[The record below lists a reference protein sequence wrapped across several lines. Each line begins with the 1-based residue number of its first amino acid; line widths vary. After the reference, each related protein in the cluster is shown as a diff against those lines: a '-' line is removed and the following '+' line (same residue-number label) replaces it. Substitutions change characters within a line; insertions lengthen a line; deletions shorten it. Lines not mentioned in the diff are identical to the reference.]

1 MNSKSICRLLALLTA
16 ALAACSEPSEVYYTT
31 RYEVTAIEAAVSVTE
46 ETPTEPTD
54 PENPGSELGDG
65 SDGEGTG
72 DSDNT
77 GSGSGS
83 GGSDGSEGSAGTG
96 SGSGS
101 GGSDGSEGSAGTGG
115 GSGSDGSDGSEGSE
129 GTEGGEGSATP
140 LADAIRAAVLASAP
154 VQVGGSYTLD
164 YVEYNGG
171 RLTVRP
177 TADGEALSGA
187 FVKLP
192 GSTDITLYYGGD
204 QERRCT
210 LSYYTDAE
218 GQRLARFGEDLTE
231 QFRALY
237 PDADIQSVVRYEQT
251 SHIYY

>member
-46 ETPTEPTD
+46 ETPTEPTA
-54 PENPGSELGDG
+54 PENPGTELGDG

-72 DSDNT
+72 GSDN
-77 GSGSGS
+77 
-83 GGSDGSEGSAGTG
+83 TG

-129 GTEGGEGSATP
+129 SGEGTEGGEGSASP

>member
-1 MNSKSICRLLALLTA
+1 MNSKSICRLLALLPA

-72 DSDNT
+72 DSDN
-77 GSGSGS
+77 
-83 GGSDGSEGSAGTG
+83 TG

>member
-54 PENPGSELGDG
+54 PENPGTELGDG

-72 DSDNT
+72 GSDN
-77 GSGSGS
+77 
-83 GGSDGSEGSAGTG
+83 TG

-129 GTEGGEGSATP
+129 GGEGTEGGEGSATS

>member
-54 PENPGSELGDG
+54 PENPGTELGDG

-72 DSDNT
+72 GSDN
-77 GSGSGS
+77 
-83 GGSDGSEGSAGTG
+83 TG

-115 GSGSDGSDGSEGSE
+115 GSGSDGSDGSEGSEGGE

-237 PDADIQSVVRYEQT
+237 PDADIQSVMRYEQT

>member
-54 PENPGSELGDG
+54 PENPGTELGDG

-72 DSDNT
+72 GSDNT
-77 GSGSGS
+77 GS
-83 GGSDGSEGSAGTG
+83 
-96 SGSGS
+96 
-101 GGSDGSEGSAGTGG
+101 
-115 GSGSDGSDGSEGSE
+115 GSGSDGSDGSEGSEGGE

>member
-54 PENPGSELGDG
+54 PENPGTELGDG
-65 SDGEGTG
+65 SAGEGTG
-72 DSDNT
+72 GSDN
-77 GSGSGS
+77 
-83 GGSDGSEGSAGTG
+83 TG

-115 GSGSDGSDGSEGSE
+115 GSGSDGSDGSEGSEGGE

-171 RLTVRP
+171 RLTVRA

-204 QERRCT
+204 QERHCT

>member
-54 PENPGSELGDG
+54 PENPGTELGDG

-72 DSDNT
+72 GSDNT

-83 GGSDGSEGSAGTG
+83 GGSDGSEGSE
-96 SGSGS
+96 
-101 GGSDGSEGSAGTGG
+101 GG
-115 GSGSDGSDGSEGSE
+115 E

>member
-54 PENPGSELGDG
+54 PENPGTELGDG

-72 DSDNT
+72 GSDNT
-77 GSGSGS
+77 
-83 GGSDGSEGSAGTG
+83 
-96 SGSGS
+96 GS

-115 GSGSDGSDGSEGSE
+115 GSGSDGSDGSEGGEGGE

-231 QFRALY
+231 QFRTLY

>member
-54 PENPGSELGDG
+54 PENPGTELGDG
-65 SDGEGTG
+65 SE
-72 DSDNT
+72 
-77 GSGSGS
+77 
-83 GGSDGSEGSAGTG
+83 GSEGG
-96 SGSGS
+96 
-101 GGSDGSEGSAGTGG
+101 
-115 GSGSDGSDGSEGSE
+115 E

>member
-54 PENPGSELGDG
+54 PENPGTEPGDG
-65 SDGEGTG
+65 SGGEGTG
-72 DSDNT
+72 
-77 GSGSGS
+77 GSGN
-83 GGSDGSEGSAGTG
+83 TG

-115 GSGSDGSDGSEGSE
+115 GSGSDGSDGSEGS
-129 GTEGGEGSATP
+129 EGGEGSATP

>member
-54 PENPGSELGDG
+54 PENPGTEPGDG
-65 SDGEGTG
+65 SGGEGTG
-72 DSDNT
+72 GSDNT
-77 GSGSGS
+77 GS
-83 GGSDGSEGSAGTG
+83 GGSDGSEGSAGI
-96 SGSGS
+96 
-101 GGSDGSEGSAGTGG
+101 GG
-115 GSGSDGSDGSEGSE
+115 GSGSDGSDGSEGSEGGE

-210 LSYYTDAE
+210 FSYYTDAE

>member
-54 PENPGSELGDG
+54 PENPGTELGDG
-65 SDGEGTG
+65 SDGEGT
-72 DSDNT
+72 
-77 GSGSGS
+77 
-83 GGSDGSEGSAGTG
+83 
-96 SGSGS
+96 
-101 GGSDGSEGSAGTGG
+101 G
-115 GSGSDGSDGSEGSE
+115 GSGSDGSDGSEGSEGSEGGE

>member
-54 PENPGSELGDG
+54 PENPGTELGDG

-72 DSDNT
+72 GSDNT
-77 GSGSGS
+77 GSGSWS
-83 GGSDGSEGSAGTG
+83 GGSDGSEGSAR
-96 SGSGS
+96 
-101 GGSDGSEGSAGTGG
+101 TGG
-115 GSGSDGSDGSEGSE
+115 GSGSDGSDGSEGSEGGE

>member
-54 PENPGSELGDG
+54 PENPGTELGDG

-72 DSDNT
+72 GSDNT

-83 GGSDGSEGSAGTG
+83 GGSDGSEGSAR
-96 SGSGS
+96 
-101 GGSDGSEGSAGTGG
+101 TGG

-129 GTEGGEGSATP
+129 GGEGTEDGEGSATP

>member
-54 PENPGSELGDG
+54 PENPGTELGDG

-72 DSDNT
+72 GSDN
-77 GSGSGS
+77 
-83 GGSDGSEGSAGTG
+83 
-96 SGSGS
+96 
-101 GGSDGSEGSAGTGG
+101 TGG
-115 GSGSDGSDGSEGSE
+115 GSGSDGSDGSEGSEGGE

>member
-54 PENPGSELGDG
+54 PENPGTELGDG

-72 DSDNT
+72 
-77 GSGSGS
+77 
-83 GGSDGSEGSAGTG
+83 
-96 SGSGS
+96 GSGS

-115 GSGSDGSDGSEGSE
+115 GSGSDGSDGSEGSESGE

>member
-54 PENPGSELGDG
+54 PENPGTELGDG

-72 DSDNT
+72 GSDN
-77 GSGSGS
+77 
-83 GGSDGSEGSAGTG
+83 TG

-129 GTEGGEGSATP
+129 SGEGTEGGEGSASP

>member
-54 PENPGSELGDG
+54 PENPGTEFGDG

-72 DSDNT
+72 GSDN
-77 GSGSGS
+77 
-83 GGSDGSEGSAGTG
+83 TG

-115 GSGSDGSDGSEGSE
+115 GSGSDGSDGSEGSEGGE

-251 SHIYY
+251 SHIY

>member
-54 PENPGSELGDG
+54 PENPGTELGDG

-72 DSDNT
+72 GSDN
-77 GSGSGS
+77 
-83 GGSDGSEGSAGTG
+83 TG

-115 GSGSDGSDGSEGSE
+115 GSGSDGSDGSEGSEGGE

-210 LSYYTDAE
+210 LSYYTDAK

>member
-54 PENPGSELGDG
+54 PENPGTELGDG

-72 DSDNT
+72 GSDNT

-83 GGSDGSEGSAGTG
+83 GGSDGSEGSAR
-96 SGSGS
+96 
-101 GGSDGSEGSAGTGG
+101 TGG

>member
-54 PENPGSELGDG
+54 PENPGTELGDG

-72 DSDNT
+72 GSDN
-77 GSGSGS
+77 
-83 GGSDGSEGSAGTG
+83 TG

-115 GSGSDGSDGSEGSE
+115 GSGSDGSDGSEGGEGGE

-231 QFRALY
+231 QFRTLY

>member
-54 PENPGSELGDG
+54 PENPGTELGDG

-72 DSDNT
+72 GSDNT

-83 GGSDGSEGSAGTG
+83 GGSDGSEGSE
-96 SGSGS
+96 
-101 GGSDGSEGSAGTGG
+101 GG
-115 GSGSDGSDGSEGSE
+115 E

-237 PDADIQSVVRYEQT
+237 PDANIQSVVRYEQT

>member
-16 ALAACSEPSEVYYTT
+16 ALAACSEPSDVYYTT

-54 PENPGSELGDG
+54 PENPGTEPGDG

-72 DSDNT
+72 GSDNT
-77 GSGSGS
+77 GSDT
-83 GGSDGSEGSAGTG
+83 GSD
-96 SGSGS
+96 
-101 GGSDGSEGSAGTGG
+101 GSDGSEGSAGTGG
-115 GSGSDGSDGSEGSE
+115 GSGSDGSDGTEGSE

-192 GSTDITLYYGGD
+192 GSEDITLYYGGD
-204 QERRCT
+204 QERHYT

-237 PDADIQSVVRYEQT
+237 PDADIQSVVRYELT

>member
-54 PENPGSELGDG
+54 PENPGTEPGDG

-72 DSDNT
+72 GSDNT
-77 GSGSGS
+77 GGGSGS
-83 GGSDGSEGSAGTG
+83 D
-96 SGSGS
+96 
-101 GGSDGSEGSAGTGG
+101 GSDGSEGSAGTGG
-115 GSGSDGSDGSEGSE
+115 GSGSDGSDGSEGSEGGE

>member
-54 PENPGSELGDG
+54 PENPGTELGDG

-72 DSDNT
+72 
-77 GSGSGS
+77 
-83 GGSDGSEGSAGTG
+83 GSDYTG

-115 GSGSDGSDGSEGSE
+115 GSGSDGSDGSEGSEGGE

>member
-54 PENPGSELGDG
+54 PENPGTELGDG

-72 DSDNT
+72 GSDNT
-77 GSGSGS
+77 GS
-83 GGSDGSEGSAGTG
+83 
-96 SGSGS
+96 
-101 GGSDGSEGSAGTGG
+101 
-115 GSGSDGSDGSEGSE
+115 GSGSDGSDGSEGSEGSEGGE

>member
-16 ALAACSEPSEVYYTT
+16 ALAACSEPSKVYYTT

-54 PENPGSELGDG
+54 PENPGTELGDG

-72 DSDNT
+72 GSDNT

-83 GGSDGSEGSAGTG
+83 GGSDGSEGSE
-96 SGSGS
+96 
-101 GGSDGSEGSAGTGG
+101 GG
-115 GSGSDGSDGSEGSE
+115 E

>member
-54 PENPGSELGDG
+54 PENPGTELGDG

-72 DSDNT
+72 GSDNT

-83 GGSDGSEGSAGTG
+83 GGSDGSEGSAR
-96 SGSGS
+96 
-101 GGSDGSEGSAGTGG
+101 TGG

-129 GTEGGEGSATP
+129 GGEGTEGGEGSATP
-140 LADAIRAAVLASAP
+140 LADAICAAVLASAP

>member
-54 PENPGSELGDG
+54 PENPGTELGDG

-72 DSDNT
+72 GSDN
-77 GSGSGS
+77 
-83 GGSDGSEGSAGTG
+83 TG

-129 GTEGGEGSATP
+129 GGEGTEGGEGSVTP

>member
-54 PENPGSELGDG
+54 PENPGTELGDG

-72 DSDNT
+72 GSDN
-77 GSGSGS
+77 
-83 GGSDGSEGSAGTG
+83 TG

-115 GSGSDGSDGSEGSE
+115 GSGSDGSDGSEGSEGGE

-164 YVEYNGG
+164 YMEYNGG

>member
-54 PENPGSELGDG
+54 PENPGTEPGDG

-72 DSDNT
+72 GSDN
-77 GSGSGS
+77 
-83 GGSDGSEGSAGTG
+83 TG

-115 GSGSDGSDGSEGSE
+115 GSGSDGSDGSEGS
-129 GTEGGEGSATP
+129 EGGEGSATP

>member
-54 PENPGSELGDG
+54 PENPGTELGDC

-72 DSDNT
+72 GSDN
-77 GSGSGS
+77 
-83 GGSDGSEGSAGTG
+83 TG

-115 GSGSDGSDGSEGSE
+115 GSGSDGSDGSEGSEGGE

>member
-54 PENPGSELGDG
+54 PENPGTEFGDG

-72 DSDNT
+72 GSDN
-77 GSGSGS
+77 
-83 GGSDGSEGSAGTG
+83 TG

-115 GSGSDGSDGSEGSE
+115 GSGSDGSDGSEGSEGGE

>member
-54 PENPGSELGDG
+54 PENPGTELGDG

-72 DSDNT
+72 GSDN
-77 GSGSGS
+77 
-83 GGSDGSEGSAGTG
+83 TG

-129 GTEGGEGSATP
+129 GGEGTEGGEGSATP
-140 LADAIRAAVLASAP
+140 RADAIRAAVLASAP

>member
-54 PENPGSELGDG
+54 PENPGTEVGDG

-72 DSDNT
+72 
-77 GSGSGS
+77 GSGS
-83 GGSDGSEGSAGTG
+83 GGSDGSEGSE
-96 SGSGS
+96 
-101 GGSDGSEGSAGTGG
+101 GG
-115 GSGSDGSDGSEGSE
+115 E

>member
-54 PENPGSELGDG
+54 PENPGTELGDG

-83 GGSDGSEGSAGTG
+83 D
-96 SGSGS
+96 
-101 GGSDGSEGSAGTGG
+101 GSDGSEGSAGTGG
-115 GSGSDGSDGSEGSE
+115 GSGSDGSDGSEGSEGGE

>member
-16 ALAACSEPSEVYYTT
+16 ALAACSEPSDVYYTT

-54 PENPGSELGDG
+54 PENPGTEPGDG
-65 SDGEGTG
+65 SDGEGTDG
-72 DSDNT
+72 SDNT
-77 GSGSGS
+77 GGSGSGS
-83 GGSDGSEGSAGTG
+83 DGSGSDGSDSDGSDSSEGSAGTG
-96 SGSGS
+96 RGE
-101 GGSDGSEGSAGTGG
+101 DTEGS
-115 GSGSDGSDGSEGSE
+115 
-129 GTEGGEGSATP
+129 EGSATP

-204 QERRCT
+204 QERHYT

>member
-54 PENPGSELGDG
+54 PENPGTELGDG

-96 SGSGS
+96 
-101 GGSDGSEGSAGTGG
+101 G
-115 GSGSDGSDGSEGSE
+115 GSGSDGSDGSEGSEGGE

-177 TADGEALSGA
+177 KADGEALSGA

>member
-54 PENPGSELGDG
+54 PENPGTELGDG

-72 DSDNT
+72 GSDNT

-83 GGSDGSEGSAGTG
+83 GGSDGSEGSAR
-96 SGSGS
+96 
-101 GGSDGSEGSAGTGG
+101 TGG
-115 GSGSDGSDGSEGSE
+115 GSGSDGSDGSEGGE

>member
-54 PENPGSELGDG
+54 PENPGTELGDG
-65 SDGEGTG
+65 SDGEGPG
-72 DSDNT
+72 GSDNT

-83 GGSDGSEGSAGTG
+83 GGSDGSEGSAR
-96 SGSGS
+96 
-101 GGSDGSEGSAGTGG
+101 TGG
-115 GSGSDGSDGSEGSE
+115 GSGSDGSDGSEGSEGGE